1 MMMEYRKL
9 GRTGLN
15 VSVIGLG
22 LEHLVPLPENI
33 GPVVRR
39 AIDRGINYIDMMIWL
54 PEVISI
60 FGAALK
66 GQRDRVLL
74 AGHLSTAQT
83 KGQYRRTRDAEE
95 CEALFHDLLARLHTD
110 HVDVLHLSN
119 VDEKGD
125 YKQIVAPGGVLEL
138 ALRLKQEGKAR
149 FLSLSGH
156 TPAIALEA
164 VKSGRLDVLMHPINI
179 AEGAAPGKK
188 ELLHTCANLG
198 VGLAAMK
205 PFAGGEI
212 FQREKPISPVQ
223 CINYTLSQPGISTA
237 VTGVKNVEELEAAL
251 SFLDATDEE
260 KDYSAVIGD
269 FQQGLE
275 GTCTYCNHC
284 LPCSSEI
291 DIASINRLLV
301 TAQYGITDQIQADY
315 DALPAKASDCIEC
328 GDCME
333 LCPFGVDLIARMQ
346 KAAEV
351 FEGVG
356 QRG

>member
-1 MMMEYRKL
+1 MKGNGGAMRFRKL
-9 GRTGLN
+9 GRTNLDVG
-15 VSVIGLG
+15 VIGLG
-22 LEHLVPLPENI
+22 MEHLVPLPENI
-33 GPVVRR
+33 EPVVRR

-54 PEVISI
+54 PEVMSV

-119 VDEKGD
+119 VDQKED
-125 YKQIVAPGGVLEL
+125 YKQIVSPGGVLEL

-164 VKSGRLDVLMHPINI
+164 VRGGHLDVLMHPINI
-179 AEGAAPGKK
+179 AEGAAPGEK

-223 CINYTLSQPGISTA
+223 CISYTLSQPGISTA
-237 VTGVKNVEELEAAL
+237 VTGVKNVEELDAAL
-251 SFLDATDEE
+251 AFLDATDEE

-301 TAQYGITDQIQADY
+301 TAQYGVTDQIQADY
-315 DALPAKASDCIEC
+315 DALSAKASDCIEC

-333 LCPFGVDLIARMQ
+333 RCPFGVDVIAKMREMV
-346 KAAEV
+346 EL
-351 FEGVG
+351 FES
-356 QRG
+356 